1 MWSRREDLPT
11 AILEQTAELPAGPI
25 QDIYAGPY
33 RLLQK
38 LVVGGMG
45 EVYLAEDPRLDRK
58 IALKMLREE
67 FTQDP
72 QRVMRFVREAKTTS
86 ALDHP
91 NIVTIF
97 DIGEAD
103 GRHYMATEYVHGQT
117 LREHMTTREAVA
129 SVLDIGIQMAA
140 ALEAAH
146 QVGIIHRDIKP
157 ENVIVRPDGLV
168 KILDFGIAKLVE
180 RDRPSKSCESVQDC
194 SVSRTLALDEYA
206 TNADP
211 LLNTA
216 TPTIECTAPGL
227 ILGTVSYM
235 SPEQVRGQPI
245 DARSDIFSLGVLLYE
260 MIAGKAPF
268 AGDTQAD
275 RIAAILDREP
285 APLDESRR
293 DVPPEL
299 DEIVS
304 KALRKDRE
312 TRYQSAK
319 ELLADL
325 KDLKSELEFKE
336 KLEHSGDLG
345 RSNKMRVMK
354 THGLKVLRL
363 FKVSSG
369 L

>member
-1 MWSRREDLPT
+1 MWSRPEQQSN
-11 AILEQTAELPAGPI
+11 AMLEQTALLPVCAI
-25 QDIYAGPY
+25 HDIYAGPY
-33 RLLQK
+33 RLLQR
-38 LVVGGMG
+38 LGVGGMG
-45 EVYLAEDPRLDRK
+45 DVYLAEDPRLDRK

-67 FTQDP
+67 FTQDQ
-72 QRVMRFVREAKTTS
+72 QRVMRFMQEAKTTS

-103 GRHYMATEYVHGQT
+103 GRHYMATEYVNGQT
-117 LREHMTTREAVA
+117 LREHMTAPEPVAAV
-129 SVLDIGIQMAA
+129 LEIGIQIAA

-146 QVGIIHRDIKP
+146 QAGIVHRDIKP

-168 KILDFGIAKLVE
+168 KILDFGIAKLIE
-180 RDRPSKSCESVQDC
+180 KDPASTSQACDQDA
-194 SVSRTLALDEYA
+194 VVNRTLSLDEYA
-206 TNADP
+206 TNPDP
-211 LLNTA
+211 LLNPPA
-216 TPTIECTAPGL
+216 PMIESTRPGL

-260 MIAGKAPF
+260 MVAGNPPF
-268 AGDTQAD
+268 SGETQAD

-285 APLDESRR
+285 APLNESRR

-299 DEIVS
+299 EEIVS

-312 TRYQSAK
+312 IRYQSAG
-319 ELLADL
+319 EVLADL
-325 KDLKSELEFKE
+325 RNLKGELEFKE
-336 KLEHSGDLG
+336 KLKHSGELG
-345 RSNKMRVMK
+345 RRDTMQVIK
-354 THGLKVLRL
+354 THSLKVLRML
-363 FKVSSG
+363 KVTAG